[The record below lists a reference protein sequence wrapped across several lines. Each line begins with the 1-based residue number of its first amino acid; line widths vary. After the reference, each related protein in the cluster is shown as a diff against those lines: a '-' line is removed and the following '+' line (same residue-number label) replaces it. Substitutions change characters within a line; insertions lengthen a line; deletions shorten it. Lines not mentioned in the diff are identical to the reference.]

1 MAELLAIDGAYGEG
15 GGQIVRTAVAL
26 AALTGRGIRIDNVR
40 AKRPNPGLA
49 AQHLTAVRAAAQVC
63 EGHLVGDS
71 LGSRSLTF
79 FPRTRPKPGNYFFD
93 VGAARPGGSAG
104 AATLVLAAVL
114 LPLAFAAGPS
124 TVRIK
129 GGTHMPWSP
138 PYDYANDVWLPALA
152 GMGVAATLALKAW
165 GWFPHGEGAIDATIA
180 GQTTLALKPLVLTE
194 RGAFRRV
201 FGRAAAANLPP
212 HVAQRM
218 TDRAKA
224 GLRRL
229 SPRAAIVPENV
240 RAASPGA
247 GLFLTLEYEHTRA
260 GFSALGEAGT
270 PSETVADAAV
280 QALLAHHE
288 GGAPVDRY
296 LADQLLPALALAKGP
311 SAFATAAAS
320 GHLRANAWV
329 IERFGLAQVA
339 IAEAAGC
346 VRVTVTPAAA

>member
-26 AALTGRGIRIDNVR
+26 AALTGRGIRIDSIR

-49 AQHLTAVRAAAQVC
+49 AQHLTAIRAAAQVC
-63 EGHLVGDS
+63 DGHMVGDS

-79 FPRTRPKPGNYFFD
+79 FPRTRPKPGSYAFD
-93 VGAARPGGSAG
+93 VGPARPGGSAG

-114 LPLAFAAGPS
+114 LPLAFAAGRS
-124 TVRIK
+124 IVRIK
-129 GGTHMPWSP
+129 GGTHVPWSP

-152 GMGVAATLALKAW
+152 GLGVTATLALKAW
-165 GWFPHGEGAIDATIA
+165 GWFPRGEGAIEAVIE
-180 GQTTLALKPLVLTE
+180 GQAALALKPLVLIE
-194 RGAFRRV
+194 RGPFRRV

-229 SPRAAIVPENV
+229 SPRAAIVAENV

-247 GLFLTLEYEHTRA
+247 GLFLTLEYERARA
-260 GFSALGEAGT
+260 GFGALGEAGT
-270 PSETVADAAV
+270 ASEAVADAAV
-280 QALLAHHE
+280 QALLAHHQ

-296 LADQLLPALALAKGP
+296 LADQLVPALALAKGP
-311 SAFATAAAS
+311 SEFAAAEAS
-320 GHLRANAWV
+320 GHLRANAWL
-329 IERFGLAQVA
+329 IERFGLARVA
-339 IAEAAGC
+339 IAEAAGG
-346 VRVTVTPAAA
+346 VRVTVTPSAA